1 MPEVPSGLGF
11 RSPVSAR
18 LMVPV
23 GVLGLSP
30 AWDTR
35 YRPAL
40 QSLRGRIAVK
50 AVYDPVPSRA
60 ELAAGEFGAKAVTGM
75 RALAGRA
82 DLKALLVFDT
92 GWCGAEALQL
102 LCPSGRPMFVGGA
115 LGADEAVLDRL
126 GQAAVSCGA
135 MIMPELGQR
144 YTPATCR
151 LRELIATK
159 LGRPVRI
166 EIEADAPAV
175 PRGGQPLGRQPWDEF
190 VGRLA
195 DWCCYVIPTP
205 PTDVAAESNGDG
217 GPETI
222 RLTFARPR
230 AGGEPPQ
237 VAIRLRAG
245 SSAPDGEAS
254 PPVYRVRCE
263 RGEAELATSNR
274 ITWLHEG
281 DRRDESLAAERSDL
295 QLMLDHFCRRVV
307 GGLIPVADLEDVR
320 RSRRLARAAADSLR
334 LGSPVRL
341 NGQA

>member
-1 MPEVPSGLGF
+1 
-11 RSPVSAR
+11 
-18 LMVPV
+18 MVPV

-60 ELAAGEFGAKAVTGM
+60 ELAAREFGATPVTGM
-75 RALAGRA
+75 RALAGRPE
-82 DLKALLVFDT
+82 LKALLVFDT
-92 GWCGAEALQL
+92 GWCGSEALRL
-102 LCPSGRPMFVGGA
+102 ICPAGRPMFVGGA
-115 LGADEAVLDRL
+115 LAADEEGLDRL
-126 GQAAVSCGA
+126 GEAAVSCGA

-159 LGRPVRI
+159 LGRPVRV

-175 PRGGQPLGRQPWDEF
+175 PPGGQPLGGQPWDEF

-205 PTDVAAESNGDG
+205 PTDVAAESAGAG
-217 GPETI
+217 GSESI

-230 AGGEPPQ
+230 AGGDAPT
-237 VAIRLRAG
+237 VAIRLRSP
-245 SSAPDGEAS
+245 SSAPGGEAA
-254 PPVYRVRCE
+254 PPVYRVCCE
-263 RGEAELATSNR
+263 RGEAELGSANR
-274 ITWLHEG
+274 ITWLAGG
-281 DRRDESLAAERSDL
+281 DRREESLAAERSDV

-320 RSRRLARAAADSLR
+320 RSRRLARAVAESLR
-334 LGSPVRL
+334 RGGPVHL